1 MPKSHNKTGRS
12 KSRERYS
19 IVPHSLLESFAW
31 SCLSANGKVA
41 WLEFCRTHNGT
52 NNGRIA
58 VSVRVLGARLGVVPD
73 TAARAIRELVTYG
86 FLEITRGASFS
97 GKRRATEYRLTHL
110 KDDVTGEPPS
120 RAFQNI
126 GKASDYNGH
135 ALAKTV
141 SDPSDN
147 IDLNSRTSLVRPIGR
162 GSRFLSDPSDCK
174 PAKLKAHSPTHR
186 RSLGLAV
193 VFRLLARKNA
203 HYLNCGADHVGW
215 ATLAF
220 RAFRHKV
227 PHKQEAPA

>member
-73 TAARAIRELVTYG
+73 TAARAIREL
-86 FLEITRGASFS
+86 
-97 GKRRATEYRLTHL
+97 
-110 KDDVTGEPPS
+110 
-120 RAFQNI
+120 QNI

-147 IDLNSRTSLVRPIGR
+147 IDLNSRTSLVRPIGH

>member
-58 VSVRVLGARLGVVPD
+58 LSVRVLGARLSVVPD

-110 KDDVTGEPPS
+110 KDDATGEPPS

-126 GKASDYNGH
+126 GKALANGTGQAPH
-135 ALAKTV
+135 LNSNALAKTV

-147 IDLNSRTSLVRPIGR
+147 IDLNFRTRTR
-162 GSRFLSDPSDCK
+162 
-174 PAKLKAHSPTHR
+174 
-186 RSLGLAV
+186 
-193 VFRLLARKNA
+193 
-203 HYLNCGADHVGW
+203 
-215 ATLAF
+215 
-220 RAFRHKV
+220 
-227 PHKQEAPA
+227 